1 MWGGVDACGNYCV
14 LSGQNYMPPYITIL
28 ALNIYTCQDS
38 RPVRYCSVCVGLG
51 GVYCTYPVPLH
62 AHTHFLS
69 SVRAAFV
76 LHRVRGQALTAPL
89 LLSHFRVSQHL
100 RHTLL
105 MCRVQT
111 LQERQRDNTKL
122 PTTLTYNLSAHL
134 QKFIVTLYS
143 RKTYMVVYGGCHCQ
157 YKSMQFEHS

>member
-1 MWGGVDACGNYCV
+1 MRQYNYLHLILGLISFQWFMFPFQIKYLLNALACNLILDVWRGG
-14 LSGQNYMPPYITIL
+14 YIQRSFIVSCL
-28 ALNIYTCQDS
+28 
-38 RPVRYCSVCVGLG
+38 VRITSHYPFTVYFCLQGLRDPRGTVVCVGLG

-89 LLSHFRVSQHL
+89 LLSYFRVSQHI

-111 LQERQRDNTKL
+111 LQKKRQDS
-122 PTTLTYNLSAHL
+122 TLKIN
-134 QKFIVTLYS
+134 K
-143 RKTYMVVYGGCHCQ
+143 
-157 YKSMQFEHS
+157 